1 MLLHRQHRCFNKLV
15 LLMRNVF
22 LIFICLFSFI
32 SCQEKMINKPDNLI
46 KEEQMV
52 NIIYDLA
59 ILEAA
64 RTQPTL
70 KEGAAVNINPTEFV
84 YKKYKVD
91 SVQFAKSDQ
100 FYATDFEVYKRIY
113 DNVNKRI
120 QSKIDTKKGDIN
132 PKAIVK

>member
-1 MLLHRQHRCFNKLV
+1 
-15 LLMRNVF
+15 MRNVF
-22 LIFICLFSFI
+22 LVFICLFSFI

-100 FYATDFEVYKRIY
+100 YYATDFEVYKRIY

-120 QSKIDTKKGDIN
+120 QSKIDTKKGDVN